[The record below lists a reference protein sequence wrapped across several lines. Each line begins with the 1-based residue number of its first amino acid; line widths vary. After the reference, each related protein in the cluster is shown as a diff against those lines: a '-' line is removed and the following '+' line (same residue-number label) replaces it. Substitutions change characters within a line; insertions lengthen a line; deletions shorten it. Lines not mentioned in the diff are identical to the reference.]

1 MKIKLDFY
9 DFYTIENFIES
20 NIVTF
25 MNILRYILGTF

>member
-25 MNILRYILGTF
+25 MNILKDTY